1 MKKLRIGINGFGRIG
16 RAFVRLNLKHENFD
30 IVQINDIEE
39 DLNNLAYLLKYD
51 TVYGKLRDV
60 SVSVE
65 GDYLIIDQH
74 KVQCTTFNRIE
85 DVNWSMNNVDI
96 VIDAS
101 GVFDNVF
108 SSRRCL
114 TGSVRKVIVSHAPKE
129 GVDYTYMY
137 GVNDS
142 LYKPNE
148 HNVIS
153 SSICDANAVAPFY
166 KCINEIFGVEMAQIT
181 TLHPWLSYQNLM
193 DGTLR
198 SVSSPGHTWKDYALG
213 RSSIGSL
220 IPKDTTLTKALSA
233 VIPGIS
239 DSVQSISFRVPTSI
253 VSSAEGSLLLKS
265 ETSIEGITNALLD
278 YSKKNEGVLK
288 IDGRSLVSIDY
299 VGEEFG
305 AVVDTRWL
313 SLLNGKMLKF
323 VLWYDNEMGYTS
335 RIYQMINKLLY

>member
-1 MKKLRIGINGFGRIG
+1 MKKLKIGINGFGRIG
-16 RAFVRLNLKHENFD
+16 RAFVRLNIKHEHYE
-30 IVQINDIEE
+30 IVQINDIED

-51 TVYGKLRDV
+51 TVYGKLRNV
-60 SVSVE
+60 SVSVDGE
-65 GDYLIIDQH
+65 FLILDQH
-74 KVQCTTFNRIE
+74 RILCTAYNQIE
-85 DVNWSMNNVDI
+85 DVNWSQNNVDI

-101 GVFDNVF
+101 GVFNNVI
-108 SSRRCL
+108 SSRNCL
-114 TGSVRKVIVSHAPKE
+114 KGSVRKVIVSHAPKE
-129 GVDYTYMY
+129 GVDYTFMY
-137 GVNDS
+137 GVNDDF
-142 LYKPNE
+142 YKPNE

-166 KCINEIFGVEMAQIT
+166 KCINEIFGIEMAQIT

-198 SVSSPGHTWKDYALG
+198 SVSSPGHTWNDYALG
-213 RSSIGSL
+213 RSSVGSL
-220 IPKDTTLTKALSA
+220 IPKDTTLTKALTA

-239 DSVQSISFRVPTSI
+239 NHVESMSFRIPTSI
-253 VSSAEGSLLLKS
+253 VSSAEGSVLLKQ
-265 ETSIEGITNALLD
+265 ETDIEAITSALME
-278 YSKKNEGVLK
+278 YSQKYESVLK

-299 VGEEFG
+299 AGEEFG

-335 RIYQMINKLLY
+335 RIYQMINKLL

>member
-16 RAFVRLNLKHENFD
+16 RAFVRLNLKHQNFE

-51 TVYGKLRDV
+51 TVYGKLMNI

-65 GDYLIIDQH
+65 GEYLNIDQQRI
-74 KVQCTTFNRIE
+74 QCTAFSRIE
-85 DVNWSMNNVDI
+85 DVNWSLNNVDV

-101 GVFDNVF
+101 GVLSNAI
-108 SSRRCL
+108 SSRKCL
-114 TGSVRKVIVSHAPKE
+114 TGSVRKVIISHAPKE

-137 GVNDS
+137 GVNDD
-142 LYKPNE
+142 LYKPND

-153 SSICDANAVAPFY
+153 SSICDANAVAPFC
-166 KCINEIFGVEMAQIT
+166 KCINETFGIEMAQIT

-193 DGTLR
+193 DGTLK
-198 SVSSPGHTWKDYALG
+198 SVSSPGHTWNDYALG

-233 VIPGIS
+233 VIPDIS
-239 DSVQSISFRVPTSI
+239 KSVQSISFRVPTSI
-253 VSSAEGSLLLKS
+253 VSSAEGSILLKS
-265 ETSIEGITNALLD
+265 ETNIDDVTNALLA
-278 YSKKNEGVLK
+278 YSIKNEGVLK
-288 IDGRSLVSIDY
+288 LNGRSLVSIDY

-335 RIYQMINKLLY
+335 RIYQMINKLLQ